1 MRIVRR
7 SSGSVVTWRR
17 SQLVLLSVQGMEV
30 AGIARV
36 TFTSPDRVREV
47 IHNFNDDGFDS
58 LYPKYA
64 GGRPPTFTLPQRQA
78 IKKMALSR
86 PADHGLPFS
95 TWSLSKLAEFL
106 VAEGWSTTSA
116 MRACGPCSARSRCPL
131 KPPRPGKLSNDP
143 DYEPKKN
150 RVLEL

>member
-1 MRIVRR
+1 M
-7 SSGSVVTWRR
+7 GMHVVA
-17 SQLVLLSVQGMEV
+17 VEIMLLSVHAMDV

-47 IHNFNDDGFDS
+47 INSFSEDGFDS
-58 LYPKYA
+58 PYPKYA

-78 IKKMALSR
+78 IKKVGLSR

-106 VAEGWSTTSA
+106 VAEGGG
-116 MRACGPCSARSRCPL
+116 RRHQP
-131 KPPRPGKLSNDP
+131 
-143 DYEPKKN
+143 
-150 RVLEL
+150 